1 MEINVDKLLD
11 VIVSKKLTL
20 KELSEKSGISQVVL
34 SRIIHKKNKR
44 ASIKTLIRLIDA
56 LDISLADLRG

>member
-34 SRIIHKKNKR
+34 SRIIHKKTKR
-44 ASIKTLIRLIDA
+44 ASITLWL
-56 LDISLADLRG
+56 

>member
-34 SRIIHKKNKR
+34 SRIIHKKTKR

-56 LDISLADLRG
+56 LDISLSDLRG